1 MIQTQS
7 KRQQIV
13 VAVAAHLLK
22 EGLRNNSLKAMGDS
36 VGISDRMV
44 VYYFD
49 KKDALVREA
58 LLLIAENLT
67 EWLDKALPDR
77 NVSGAQLVRT
87 LTDLSKSGGT
97 KPLQELWFEMVGLA
111 IRGEE
116 PYKTVAGLFVEKYED
131 WIRGK
136 LPTRD
141 KHRAGPILAEIEGT
155 LMINLLRLAKR
166 DQGADKLRG

>member
-13 VAVAAHLLK
+13 VSVADHLLK
-22 EGLRNNSLKAMGDS
+22 EGLRNSSLRAMGDS

-67 EWLDKALPDR
+67 EWLDKALPGR

-97 KPLQELWFEMVGLA
+97 KPLQELWFELVGLA

-116 PYKTVAGLFVEKYED
+116 PYKTAAGLFVEEYED

-136 LPTRD
+136 LPARD
-141 KHRAGPILAEIEGT
+141 KHRTAAILAEIEGT
-155 LMINLLRLAKR
+155 LMINLLR
-166 DQGADKLRG
+166 D